1 VSSFF
6 SFLLLRCM
14 QEFTSCNCWLLL
26 ADANWVEPVS
36 AKPSPKKSIEKPIR
50 PLVSPTRL
58 GPAQLAE
65 PGATQYNNIIII
77 YNIFKKT
84 KIFQNFKNPFKKICI
99 ISHIFL
105 PILHNIELYIYIVR
119 YRFGIKILGFLR
131 NIS

>member
-1 VSSFF
+1 
-6 SFLLLRCM
+6 M

-26 ADANWVEPVS
+26 ADANWVKPVS

-77 YNIFKKT
+77 YNILKKN
-84 KIFQNFKNPFKKICI
+84 KNIPKFQKSFQKNLYYLAYFSTNFA
-99 ISHIFL
+99 
-105 PILHNIELYIYIVR
+105 
-119 YRFGIKILGFLR
+119 
-131 NIS
+131 

>member
-1 VSSFF
+1 
-6 SFLLLRCM
+6 M

-26 ADANWVEPVS
+26 ADANWVKPVS

-77 YNIFKKT
+77 YNIFKKQKYS
-84 KIFQNFKNPFKKICI
+84 KISKILSKKFVLSRIFFYQFCI
-99 ISHIFL
+99 ILNCIF
-105 PILHNIELYIYIVR
+105 IL
-119 YRFGIKILGFLR
+119 
-131 NIS
+131 

>member
-1 VSSFF
+1 
-6 SFLLLRCM
+6 M

-77 YNIFKKT
+77 YNIFKKQ
-84 KIFQNFKNPFKKICI
+84 KYSKLQKSFQKNLYYLAYFSTNFA
-99 ISHIFL
+99 
-105 PILHNIELYIYIVR
+105 
-119 YRFGIKILGFLR
+119 
-131 NIS
+131 